1 MFNLLKKKETEPTV
15 LAPCDGRIVPLE
27 QVKDATFSQ
36 KMMGDG
42 FAVMPAGEYI
52 VAPFKGTVLMV
63 FPTPVSYTHLV
74 FSGRYQY
81 YPRFQHAVSDAL

>member
-36 KMMGDG
+36 NRR
-42 FAVMPAGEYI
+42 AV
-52 VAPFKGTVLMV
+52 
-63 FPTPVSYTHLV
+63 
-74 FSGRYQY
+74 
-81 YPRFQHAVSDAL
+81 

>member
-52 VAPFKGTVLMV
+52 MCNINHSL
-63 FPTPVSYTHLV
+63 VSCAGLYND
-74 FSGRYQY
+74 GK
-81 YPRFQHAVSDAL
+81 